1 MNSKDSMT
9 ISEQVITA
17 IRTVVG
23 SSPAVLHEPT
33 FNGNEWRYVKE
44 CLDST
49 FVSSVGEFVN
59 RFETDLAD
67 FTGSTYVI
75 AVVNGTAALHI
86 ALMLAGVK
94 SGDEVLIPPLSFV
107 ATANA
112 VVYCGANPHFV
123 DCHESTLGI
132 DPVKLR
138 DYLSTQTELRS
149 GHCVNKSTGRIIR
162 AMVPVHTFGHPVD
175 LEGLISIARDYKLV
189 MIEDAA
195 ESIGSYYDNQHTGT
209 FSKLGILSFNGN
221 KTVTTGGGGAIL
233 TGDVAV
239 AKHARHITTTAKM
252 PHAWEYRHDDIGYNY
267 RLPNLN
273 AALGCAQLEQL
284 PTILAAKRELFRR
297 YEQAFTQ
304 VSNIKLISEPEKCHS
319 NYWLQTILMDQDVL
333 GQRNRLLEATNNA
346 GYMTRPAWSML
357 HESQPFKNCPKMDL
371 SCACSLAARLVNIP
385 SSPSLIPSEL

>member
-1 MNSKDSMT
+1 MNSTDSMT
-9 ISEQVITA
+9 ISEQVIAA

-33 FNGNEWRYVKE
+33 FSGNEWRYVKE

-138 DYLSTQTELRS
+138 DYLSTHTEFRS

-239 AKHARHITTTAKM
+239 AKHARHIQSRSY
-252 PHAWEYRHDDIGYNY
+252 PGW
-267 RLPNLN
+267 
-273 AALGCAQLEQL
+273 
-284 PTILAAKRELFRR
+284 
-297 YEQAFTQ
+297 
-304 VSNIKLISEPEKCHS
+304 
-319 NYWLQTILMDQDVL
+319 
-333 GQRNRLLEATNNA
+333 
-346 GYMTRPAWSML
+346 
-357 HESQPFKNCPKMDL
+357 
-371 SCACSLAARLVNIP
+371 ART
-385 SSPSLIPSEL
+385 SS

>member
-9 ISEQVITA
+9 ISEQVIAA

-23 SSPAVLHEPT
+23 SSPVALHEPS

-67 FTGSTYVI
+67 YTGSTYVI

-112 VVYCGANPHFV
+112 VVYCGANPHFA
-123 DCHESTLGI
+123 DCQESTLGI

-149 GHCVNKSTGRIIR
+149 DHCVNKSTGRIIR
-162 AMVPVHTFGHPVD
+162 ALVPVHTFGHPVD
-175 LEGLISIARDYKLV
+175 LEGLINIARDYKLV

-221 KTVTTGGGGAIL
+221 KTITTGGGGAIL
-233 TGDVAV
+233 TSDVKLAQ
-239 AKHARHITTTAKM
+239 HARHITTTAKV

-284 PTILAAKRELFRR
+284 PAILAAKRELFRR

-304 VSNIKLISEPEKCHS
+304 VPSIKLISEPERCHS
-319 NYWLQTILMDQDVL
+319 NYWLQTILMDQDEL
-333 GQRNRLLEATNNA
+333 GQRDTLLEATNNA

-357 HESQPFKNCPKMDL
+357 PESKPFKNCPKMDL
-371 SCACSLAARLVNIP
+371 SCAYSVARRLVNIP
-385 SSPSLIPSEL
+385 SSPSLISSEL

>member
-23 SSPAVLHEPT
+23 SSPAVLHEPA

-252 PHAWEYRHDDIGYNY
+252 PHAWEYRHDDIGYKDT
-267 RLPNLN
+267 P
-273 AALGCAQLEQL
+273 
-284 PTILAAKRELFRR
+284 PTLSL
-297 YEQAFTQ
+297 
-304 VSNIKLISEPEKCHS
+304 SGSS
-319 NYWLQTILMDQDVL
+319 
-333 GQRNRLLEATNNA
+333 
-346 GYMTRPAWSML
+346 TRA
-357 HESQPFKNCPKMDL
+357 N
-371 SCACSLAARLVNIP
+371 
-385 SSPSLIPSEL
+385 